1 MKKHLVYAVVA
12 LAITAVEAEAKGCIK
27 GAVVGGIAGHATG
40 HHAVIGAVSGCIIGH
55 HLAKKHEEE
64 MQAPASGTPQLT
76 PTSGEQP
83 AAAQSPK
90 Q

>member
-1 MKKHLVYAVVA
+1 
-12 LAITAVEAEAKGCIK
+12 
-27 GAVVGGIAGHATG
+27 
-40 HHAVIGAVSGCIIGH
+40 VIGAVSGCIIGH

-64 MQAPASGTPQLT
+64 MQAPANGTPQPT

-83 AAAQSPK
+83 APAQSPK